1 MGDTTMT
8 MIALP
13 RPPERLFGA
22 LTRFTSLVP
31 AWLTPA
37 AKPRPSA
44 QRGYNDLMLAV
55 DALATRI
62 DAEASDA
69 AQLGLGLAAAP
80 KLKPP
85 LLRHAAMAVAAL
97 LPPAVAAVAG
107 ASPDHLAMALAL
119 GTEAALIGDLM
130 GPPLRRAAADP
141 LKHWRATFAFTGSGV
156 LAVIAAAAGGAL
168 AGPALALALLVAA
181 TAGAGAS
188 YLTRSGDPAEDA
200 RRARFA
206 AATARLA
213 ASRAELGHLIDA
225 LETAHGTAMA
235 KLLQRLPPGARA

>member
-13 RPPERLFGA
+13 RPPERLFA
-22 LTRFTSLVP
+22 PLDWLKSQVP

-37 AKPRPSA
+37 AKPRPPA
-44 QRGYNDLMLAV
+44 RRGYNDLMLAAE
-55 DALATRI
+55 ALGTRI

-85 LLRHAAMAVAAL
+85 ILRHAAMAVAAL
-97 LPPAVAAVAG
+97 LPPAVAALAG
-107 ASPDHLAMALAL
+107 ASPGHLAMALAL

-141 LKHWRATFAFTGSGV
+141 LKAWRATLAFTGSGV
-156 LAVIAAAAGGAL
+156 LAAIAAAAGAAL
-168 AGPALALALLVAA
+168 AGPALALALAVAA
-181 TAGAGAS
+181 AAGAGAS

-213 ASRAELGHLIDA
+213 ASRAALARLIDA

-235 KLLQRLPPGARA
+235 RLLQRLPPGARA